1 MTRFVALY
9 GGTLAA
15 FLVLDALWLG
25 VVARRFYAAQLG
37 EMLREDPRW
46 GAAGLFYLIYVLG
59 VVVLAVLPALE
70 VRSAGRAVALGGL
83 LGLVAYAAYDLTNL
97 ATLKGFPVR
106 MVVVD
111 LAWGTVLTGA
121 VAWAGYLVGR
131 GLGLPG

>member
-1 MTRFVALY
+1 MTRLLALY
-9 GGTLAA
+9 GGTLGA

-25 VVARRFYAAQLG
+25 VVARRFYAAELG
-37 EMLREDPRW
+37 EMLRDDPRW

-59 VVVLAVLPALE
+59 VVVLVVLPALE
-70 VRSAGRAVALGGL
+70 ARSPTRALALGAL

-121 VAWAGYLVGR
+121 VAWVGFLVGR